1 MNKQQ
6 VKLQIDFVRRELT
19 RISQE
24 MLYLEGA
31 YLQTLRVRQNRL
43 IAELDRLEM
52 YNRANTQMAR
62 VYDAAEQ
69 PQFVN

>member
-6 VKLQIDFVRRELT
+6 VKQQIDFVRRELT

-52 YNRANTQMAR
+52 YNRTNIQMAR